1 MAQDTITAYRGRIG
15 PAAILMTAGSAGH
28 AGPAEEDQATIDAYQ
43 GDMKEVR
50 RENQEYKDRYLM

>member
-1 MAQDTITAYRGRIG
+1 
-15 PAAILMTAGSAGH
+15 MTAGSAGH

-50 RENQEYKDRYLM
+50 RENQEYHDRYLM